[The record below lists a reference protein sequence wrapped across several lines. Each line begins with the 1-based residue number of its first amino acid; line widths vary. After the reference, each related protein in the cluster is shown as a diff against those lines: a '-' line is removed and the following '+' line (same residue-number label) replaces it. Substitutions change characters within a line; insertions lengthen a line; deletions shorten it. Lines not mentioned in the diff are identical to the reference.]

1 MNKLNISIECKLPDD
16 EVDGRLA
23 SWSAVWQH
31 VDSVIQL
38 QNGISAKIPGASAQA
53 LREFAAAEAEC
64 CPSMLIEVNDS
75 DEELGIRITSE
86 KIEMVQAIHSWFSE
100 GDNNGAR

>member
-1 MNKLNISIECKLPDD
+1 MNKINISIECKLPDD

-38 QNGISAKIPGASAQA
+38 QNGISAKTPGASAQA

-64 CPSMLIEVNDS
+64 CPSMHIEVS
-75 DEELGIRITSE
+75 GSGEELGLRVTSE
-86 KIEMVQAIHSWFSE
+86 NIEMVQAIKAMFSE
-100 GDNNGAR
+100 GE